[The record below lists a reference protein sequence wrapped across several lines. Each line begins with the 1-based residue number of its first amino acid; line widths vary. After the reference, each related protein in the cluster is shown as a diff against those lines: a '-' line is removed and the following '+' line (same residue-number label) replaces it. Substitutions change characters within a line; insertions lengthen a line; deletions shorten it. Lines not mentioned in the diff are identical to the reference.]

1 MGRGGY
7 SLRTRGRGAGDE
19 RRPHQEAETRRGTGQ
34 FRRVGQAH
42 RPRRRVP
49 PGPSLRHGRDDRQP
63 HLDPRAGRGRR
74 LSHKPLRHALRADA
88 RLVLHQARPRG
99 QDPVQP
105 DRVRHQQGGL
115 RDPQRDPPRAARG
128 GLHHPH
134 PHHRGHGGVG
144 DESRAD
150 ALRADRDALHRHR
163 LPRVRGRRDR
173 HGRAGEPGARPG
185 ESRSDDPQEP
195 RPLGGRREHPPR
207 VRQHLS
213 PGARLPAAGGDA
225 LLQHRDLAPAA
236 RDHRRSIASLSTR
249 RAPQARHPRMAGADQ
264 EARFDRSVVPRII
277 AQLEEAVMTGLSALW
292 LPILLSSVIV
302 FVASTVLHMA
312 LPWWHKNDY
321 PKVPNEDKLMDA
333 LRPFAVPPGDYMVPR
348 CSSAQEMRSPGF
360 AEKLK
365 KGPVMLLTVR
375 PNGPMSMSKPLVLWF
390 LCSAVVGLFAAYVA
404 GRALPSGAPYLR
416 VFQLVGAT
424 AFIAY
429 AVGVWQMSIWYSRKW
444 STTVK
449 ATVDGLI
456 YALLTAG
463 MFGWL
468 WPR

>member
-1 MGRGGY
+1 MGTGSY
-7 SLRTRGRGAGDE
+7 TMRTRARGARHE
-19 RRPHQEAETRRGTGQ
+19 RHPHQEAETRPGTGQ

-42 RPRRRVP
+42 RPRRRLP
-49 PGPSLRHGRDDRQP
+49 PVPSLRHGRDERQP

-88 RLVLHQARPRG
+88 RLVLHQARPRR

-105 DRVRHQQGGL
+105 DRVRYQQGGL
-115 RDPQRDPPRAARG
+115 RDPPCAARS

-144 DESRAD
+144 NESRAD

-173 HGRAGEPGARPG
+173 LGRAGEPGPG
-185 ESRSDDPQEP
+185 PGKPRGDDPQEP
-195 RPLGGRREHPPR
+195 RPLGGRREHPPG

-225 LLQHRDLAPAA
+225 LLQHRDLAPAT

-249 RAPQARHPRMAGADQ
+249 RAPQARHPRMARADQ
-264 EARFDRSVVPRII
+264 EARLDRSVVPRVI
-277 AQLEEAVMTGLSALW
+277 AQPEEVVMTGLSALW

-302 FVASTVLHMA
+302 FVASTVIHMA
-312 LPWWHKNDY
+312 LPWWHKSDY
-321 PKVPNEDKLMDA
+321 PKVPNEDRLRDA
-333 LRPFAVPPGDYMVPR
+333 LRPLAVPPGDYMVPR
-348 CSSAQEMRSPGF
+348 PANMKEMRTPAFS
-360 AEKLK
+360 EKMK
-365 KGPVMLLTVR
+365 KGPVMVLTVI
-375 PNGPMSMSKPLVLWF
+375 PNGPPSMTKNLVLWF
-390 LCSAVVGLFAAYVA
+390 VYSAVVALFAAYVA
-404 GRALPSGAPYLR
+404 GRALPAGVPYLR

-429 AVGVWQMSIWYSRKW
+429 AAALWQMSIWYHRAW
-444 STTVK
+444 GTTIRS
-449 ATVDGLI
+449 TVDGLV

-463 MFGWL
+463 TFGWL